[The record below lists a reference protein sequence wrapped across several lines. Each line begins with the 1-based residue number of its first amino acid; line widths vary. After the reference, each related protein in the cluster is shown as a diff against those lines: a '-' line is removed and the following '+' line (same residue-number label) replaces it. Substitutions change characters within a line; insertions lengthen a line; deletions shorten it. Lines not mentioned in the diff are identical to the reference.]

1 MGWSFVSGLS
11 KHHEVH
17 VITEKEKWEKEIET
31 YLEEHNITNIH
42 FYFIQKKRHRTLR
55 KIWPPS
61 YYWFYKIWQKKAY
74 ALAEKLDKKE
84 NFDVIH
90 QLNMVGYREP
100 GFLWKIDKP
109 FVWGPI
115 GGTQN
120 VPWHLFAV
128 LNAYGKL
135 FYGGRNVINTIQ
147 KHFLNRP
154 KLAAKKKQLALIA
167 ATPDIKK
174 DIKKL
179 WGRNSEII
187 TEVGAN
193 NFLNITP
200 SHRNENEVFK
210 IVWSGQHTS
219 GKALNILLHSL
230 ALLDTKVNWELDVLG
245 VGKET
250 KIWKQLSERL
260 NISEQC
266 NWHGWLPKHDAMHT
280 MQKAHVL
287 CITSLK
293 DLTSTVTIEAVT
305 FGLPV
310 ICLNHCGFAHVID
323 QSCGIKI
330 DLKSLKNI
338 RSDFKHAIEKLYD
351 DEDYRKKLSEGALHR
366 AKDFSWEKKIEK
378 LNSIYTDLLDE
389 DTNHS

>member
-1 MGWSFVSGLS
+1 MI
-11 KHHEVH
+11 
-17 VITEKEKWEKEIET
+17 VIKSRNRIKVVRCQG
-31 YLEEHNITNIH
+31 

-147 KHFLNRP
+147 KHFLSRP
-154 KLAAKKKQLALIA
+154 KLAAKKNQSTLIA

-200 SHRNENEVFK
+200 SHRNDYPTNADELSPKKVYL
-210 IVWSGQHTS
+210 VLS
-219 GKALNILLHSL
+219 HSRQNL
-230 ALLDTKVNWELDVLG
+230 
-245 VGKET
+245 
-250 KIWKQLSERL
+250 R
-260 NISEQC
+260 
-266 NWHGWLPKHDAMHT
+266 
-280 MQKAHVL
+280 
-287 CITSLK
+287 
-293 DLTSTVTIEAVT
+293 
-305 FGLPV
+305 
-310 ICLNHCGFAHVID
+310 
-323 QSCGIKI
+323 
-330 DLKSLKNI
+330 
-338 RSDFKHAIEKLYD
+338 
-351 DEDYRKKLSEGALHR
+351 
-366 AKDFSWEKKIEK
+366 
-378 LNSIYTDLLDE
+378 SIYTLHKILFL
-389 DTNHS
+389 